1 MEYSIIVACDEKG
14 GIGRDN
20 QIPWKIS
27 EDLKYF
33 RIITTDALPNMINA
47 VIMGRKTWESIGSK
61 PLKDR
66 INIIVSSTFTEDMQI
81 FDTPTFIVRSLSH
94 AYLKIK
100 ENHAIDK
107 VFVIGGGQLYKEA
120 IYDYRYTKIY
130 MTTIEG
136 DYKCDVFFPI
146 DMVKYRYV
154 SKLTSPMQET
164 CDGIKY
170 CYKILEQ
177 KYYE

>member
-1 MEYSIIVACDEKG
+1 MEYSIIVACDKKG
-14 GIGRDN
+14 GIGRN
-20 QIPWKIS
+20 NEIPWKIS

-33 RIITTDALPNMINA
+33 RIITTNALPNMINA

-66 INIIVSSTFTEDMQI
+66 INIIISKTLTENTRI

-94 AYLKIK
+94 AYFKIK

-107 VFVIGGGQLYKEA
+107 VFIIGGGHLYKEA

-130 MTTIEG
+130 MTCIESE
-136 DYKCDVFFPI
+136 YECDVFFPI
-146 DMVKYRYV
+146 DIVKYRYILKLNGPV
-154 SKLTSPMQET
+154 QESK
-164 CDGIKY
+164 DGIKY
-170 CYKILEQ
+170 RYTILEQ
-177 KYYE
+177 KNYE